1 MEPFVVEW
9 LPLSLFD
16 SHAHFSLCV
25 GDLLTAD
32 VHVQGGTLVVK
43 KFVSKG
49 DLAYQTASF
58 DSHETFAQFLKLA
71 IKRLTS

>member
-49 DLAYQTASF
+49 DLAYQTALF
-58 DSHETFAQFLKLA
+58 Y
-71 IKRLTS
+71 